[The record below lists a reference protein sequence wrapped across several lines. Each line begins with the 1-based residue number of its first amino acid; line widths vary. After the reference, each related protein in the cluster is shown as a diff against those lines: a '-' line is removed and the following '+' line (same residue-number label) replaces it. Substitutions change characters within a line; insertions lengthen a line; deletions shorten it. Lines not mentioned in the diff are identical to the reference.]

1 MPITNYLTLSKLFVF
16 SDTQLSNHKNGYS
29 IKIRLGLSIT
39 LPGNSK
45 VREVTQSCP
54 TLCDPMDCSLPCS
67 SIHGIFQARV
77 LEWGAIS
84 FSRGSSQSRDRT
96 QVSHIV
102 GRCFTVWATREAL
115 KLKLAED
122 GYDPSTSGLWAQH
135 SSTLK
140 RIFSQM

>member
-54 TLCDPMDCSLPCS
+54 TLCNPMDCSY
-67 SIHGIFQARV
+67 QAP
-77 LEWGAIS
+77 LSMG
-84 FSRGSSQSRDRT
+84 FSRQEYWSGVPSPSPGDLPDPGVKAGSPALQADTLPSETQTMTGVSVGSSQNPGAGKVDIQRT
-96 QVSHIV
+96 ESL
-102 GRCFTVWATREAL
+102 TVELVTR
-115 KLKLAED
+115 
-122 GYDPSTSGLWAQH
+122 
-135 SSTLK
+135 
-140 RIFSQM
+140 

>member
-54 TLCDPMDCSLPCS
+54 TLCNPMDCSY
-67 SIHGIFQARV
+67 QAP
-77 LEWGAIS
+77 LSMG
-84 FSRGSSQSRDRT
+84 FSRQEYWSGLPFLSPGDLPNPGFEPGSPALQADALQSEPPGK
-96 QVSHIV
+96 SHIY
-102 GRCFTVWATREAL
+102 FTSREAL
-115 KLKLAED
+115 A
-122 GYDPSTSGLWAQH
+122 PFMVTSDCH
-135 SSTLK
+135 D
-140 RIFSQM
+140 

>member
-54 TLCDPMDCSLPCS
+54 TLCNPMDCSY
-67 SIHGIFQARV
+67 QAP
-77 LEWGAIS
+77 LSMG
-84 FSRGSSQSRDRT
+84 FSRQEYWSGVPSPSPGDLPDPGVKAGSPVLQADTLPSETQTMTGVSVGSSQNPGAGKVDIQRT
-96 QVSHIV
+96 ESL
-102 GRCFTVWATREAL
+102 TVELVTR
-115 KLKLAED
+115 
-122 GYDPSTSGLWAQH
+122 
-135 SSTLK
+135 
-140 RIFSQM
+140 